1 MGSFMDKE
9 SRKCQTGQYSM
20 ETGLEVRLRDMGHV
34 LILTVV
40 NTLVS
45 FLTALLMVKA
55 GKFFLMDPSTK
66 EDGSKVKQGV
76 MGQRH

>member
-1 MGSFMDKE
+1 
-9 SRKCQTGQYSM
+9 M